1 MVGVLKK
8 QVQRLLN
15 FLRGLTNRRLRILKG
30 NTKLKLYFRE
40 CFCTV
45 LVG

>member
-30 NTKLKLYFRE
+30 NTKLKLCFRE